1 MNPKI
6 FVMKLGVVLLS
17 VVLISVNAQTDRQKI
32 DAVNAMTYDYIVNNL
47 QASTDSLEQNVAAA
61 RIIDY
66 RFGEAQGLSKLSIA
80 YNLQGDFEK
89 NTASSLQAIQIFED
103 LDSLSQLA
111 SIYGLYGYQLRKR
124 DLGKA
129 RQYMRRGIRLAEQ
142 IEALRSLAGMYDNYG
157 VICEQQENFDSAM
170 VYYRK
175 SLDIKYELKDS
186 VGIPFSLNNIAG
198 IYALQGNYDK
208 AFEYLESSDEYR
220 KQEEGDFGRTFNLVL
235 YGEIYALMDQPDSS
249 LRYLEDCLRN
259 AMENNYKD
267 LIQYCYLKIS
277 ELYETKHD
285 FKKALK
291 NHKKYVAYKD
301 SILNISTNEKIAR
314 LEIAYETEKKDRQI
328 AEKEMALR
336 QKSSQLILA
345 VSFIAVLI
353 AFSVGLFRLHTLKRN
368 NMRKELELKSSE
380 LKNKMSD
387 EKLRIAREL
396 HDNIGSHLTFMIS
409 SLDNLTYQ
417 ASNRDNDTLYRLS
430 TFGRNTLRELR
441 NSIWAMKQTDG
452 SLDKLVLR
460 LNEFKRQLPDNNHGP
475 AIEIFNRIRQPVKLN
490 SLQMLNLYRVAQEAI
505 QNAVKHARAS
515 LVQIIF
521 EKSAFGFL
529 MRISDDGKGF
539 DIDTVDKGEGLKN
552 IIYRCKKA
560 RGEGRIVNGKN
571 GTVIECRIQLES
583 SQE

>member
-1 MNPKI
+1 MKI
-6 FVMKLGVVLLS
+6 GVVLLS

-47 QASTDSLEQNVAAA
+47 QPSIDSLEQNVAAA
-61 RIIDY
+61 RIIGY
-66 RFGEAQGLSKLSIA
+66 RFGEAQGLSKLSVA
-80 YNLQGDFEK
+80 YNLLGDFEK
-89 NTASSLQAIQIFED
+89 NTASSLRAIQILED
-103 LDSLSQLA
+103 LDSLSHLA

-129 RQYMRRGIRLAEQ
+129 RQYMRRGIHLAEQ

-170 VYYRK
+170 VYYQK

-186 VGIPFSLNNIAG
+186 VGIPFSLNNLAG
-198 IYALQGNYDK
+198 IYAMQGNYDK
-208 AFEYLESSDEYR
+208 AFEYLELSDEYR
-220 KQEEGDFGRTFNLVL
+220 KQEEGDFGRAFNLVL
-235 YGEIYALMDQPDSS
+235 YGEIYGLMDQPDSS
-249 LRYLEDCLRN
+249 LKYLEKCLRN
-259 AMENNYKD
+259 AIENNYKD
-267 LIQYCYLKIS
+267 LTRYCYLKIS

-328 AEKEMALR
+328 AEKELALR

-345 VSFIAVLI
+345 VSFIVVLT
-353 AFSVGLFRLHTLKRN
+353 AFSIGLFRFHTLKRN
-368 NMRKELELKSSE
+368 NIRRELELKNSLNEIE

-417 ASNRDNDTLYRLS
+417 ADNKDNDTLYRLS

-441 NSIWAMKQTDG
+441 NSIWAMQQTDG

-460 LNEFKRQLPDNNHGP
+460 LNEFKRQLPDNNQGP
-475 AIEIFNRIRQPVKLN
+475 TIEIFNRIRQPMKLN

-505 QNAVKHARAS
+505 QNAVKHANAS
-515 LVQIIF
+515 LVKIIF
-521 EKSAFGFL
+521 EKSDFGFL
-529 MRISDDGKGF
+529 MRVSDDGKGF
-539 DIDTVDKGEGLKN
+539 DIDTVDKGEGLQN

-560 RGEGRIVNGKN
+560 QGEGRIVSGKN
-571 GTVIECRIQLES
+571 GTVIECRIQLEAR
-583 SQE
+583 QE